1 MEAFLIPAGVI
12 ALAELGDKTQVLA
25 FLLAARYRAPLPIIA
40 GIAVAA
46 LANHG
51 LAGALGAWLAA
62 MVNPEIMRWC
72 VGGAFLA
79 VAAWMILSDKA
90 DDADDIRPPRFG
102 PFLATSLAFFLAEM
116 GDKTQVAAM
125 AMVVHFQSYLPVIA
139 GTTTGMLIANVPAV
153 YFGDKMSHRL
163 PARAINIAAALAFAL
178 LGLLVLAGADRA
190 IAP

>member
-1 MEAFLIPAGVI
+1 MDAFLIPAGVI

-51 LAGALGAWLAA
+51 LAGGLGAWLAT
-62 MVNPEIMRWC
+62 VVSPEVMRWC

-79 VAAWMILSDKA
+79 VAAWMLLPEKT
-90 DDADDIRPPRFG
+90 DDADGMRPPRFG
-102 PFLATSLAFFLAEM
+102 PFLATLLAFFLAEM
-116 GDKTQVAAM
+116 GDKTQVATM
-125 AMVVHFQSYLPVIA
+125 AMVVHFGSYLPVIA

-153 YFGDKMSHRL
+153 YIGDKMSHRL
-163 PARAINIAAALAFAL
+163 PARAINMTAALVFAV
-178 LGLLVLAGADRA
+178 LGVLVLAGVGRA
-190 IAP
+190 MTL